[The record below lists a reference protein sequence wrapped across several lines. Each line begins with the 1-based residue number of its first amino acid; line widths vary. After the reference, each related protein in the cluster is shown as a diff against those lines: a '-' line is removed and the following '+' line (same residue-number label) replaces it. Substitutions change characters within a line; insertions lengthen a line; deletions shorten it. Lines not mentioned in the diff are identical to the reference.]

1 MCWWCGNPDCEEGEK
16 CRYAR
21 TRNPLL
27 NSDTF
32 RGAVRRIE
40 RATDQKVAFAPG
52 AAWDGRRPA
61 FVPGIR
67 DAVMRGPGGA
77 GGQACALCGKAISG
91 TRGHADHKTPW
102 ADYTAQ
108 SAKAAMREHQRK
120 WTGGTI
126 PDDFARVMSSD
137 PSNLQPAHASCNES
151 KSNSMPGRPAGAA
164 QRERR
169 EAEKREKARREAERQ
184 KRILQQQRERDERAE
199 WRNNRRR
206 GPDRDPGGTGI
217 IA

>member
-1 MCWWCGNPDCEEGEK
+1 MCWWCGDPDCEEGEK
-16 CRYAR
+16 CHYAR

-40 RATDQKVAFAPG
+40 RTTDQKVAFAPG

-91 TRGHADHKTPW
+91 IRGHADHKIPW

-108 SAKAAMREHQRK
+108 SAEAAMREHQRK

-137 PSNLQPAHASCNES
+137 PSNLQPAHARCNES
-151 KSNSMPGRPAGAA
+151 KSNSMPGRSSGAVKQENREA
-164 QRERR
+164 QRRAKAR
-169 EAEKREKARREAERQ
+169 QEAEQQRRT
-184 KRILQQQRERDERAE
+184 LQQQQERDERY
-199 WRNNRRR
+199 RQRY
-206 GPDRDPGGTGI
+206 GDPDQDSDGAGLL
-217 IA
+217 A